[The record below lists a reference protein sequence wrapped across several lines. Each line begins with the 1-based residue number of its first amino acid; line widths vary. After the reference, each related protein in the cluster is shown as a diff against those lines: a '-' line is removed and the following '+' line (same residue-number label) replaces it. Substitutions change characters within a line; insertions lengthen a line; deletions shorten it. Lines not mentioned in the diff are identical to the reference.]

1 MESFEEILKKLG
13 DDQYDVIETWLY
25 NSKDQDLEQALKV
38 IDSRESLKVC
48 NFKTLKKYQ
57 VFIKLLLQGQLA
69 SPPSHNSDP
78 NPSNLRN
85 ITLSCNLL
93 TCSISNLLKKKIYS
107 QIFRLF
113 SVILLK
119 SQNPSL
125 NFRKVFHFNRKL
137 ENIEFFMSSKLKTLK
152 KSIFSRLSFKSR
164 QIRLKK
170 KKKSLE
176 EIRNFSKGCIW
187 IMIQKGKLLNEQL
200 SFWKWK
206 IGEKVQK
213 QTLQTFFKVFWT
225 KQSRIINLL
234 RMIAINCNTRTLA
247 VLKKNFFHWREVQEE
262 WKFIDFREMQIETIL
277 NNFENLLE
285 FKVFNQLN
293 TFFHVLKTK
302 SKKMRTKQEKFSFKK
317 SVFFNILQIFRK
329 NLKKVMKTWSKP
341 VKKKTIVE
349 VTQLG
354 SVQKPLI
361 IPQKSQKLSCL
372 QRLSLRSLSLL
383 ILQKIQHIWWILLRE
398 KCFQQEATLSSNE
411 TTMDLSNFLLPPEKC
426 LKLRL
431 IMNHLIQII
440 TYKRNMK
447 YLVFNEWLHEGQK
460 RSLTILNIQ
469 QIINKQQVKIK
480 AKQKAFAE
488 LVIAS
493 QYPFTFTDVD

>member
-1 MESFEEILKKLG
+1 
-13 DDQYDVIETWLY
+13 
-25 NSKDQDLEQALKV
+25 
-38 IDSRESLKVC
+38 
-48 NFKTLKKYQ
+48 
-57 VFIKLLLQGQLA
+57 
-69 SPPSHNSDP
+69 
-78 NPSNLRN
+78 
-85 ITLSCNLL
+85 
-93 TCSISNLLKKKIYS
+93 
-107 QIFRLF
+107 
-113 SVILLK
+113 
-119 SQNPSL
+119 
-125 NFRKVFHFNRKL
+125 
-137 ENIEFFMSSKLKTLK
+137 
-152 KSIFSRLSFKSR
+152 
-164 QIRLKK
+164 
-170 KKKSLE
+170 
-176 EIRNFSKGCIW
+176 
-187 IMIQKGKLLNEQL
+187 
-200 SFWKWK
+200 
-206 IGEKVQK
+206 
-213 QTLQTFFKVFWT
+213 
-225 KQSRIINLL
+225 
-234 RMIAINCNTRTLA
+234 
-247 VLKKNFFHWREVQEE
+247 
-262 WKFIDFREMQIETIL
+262 MQIETIL